1 MTMLLENLRIALRAL
16 AANKLR
22 AALTMLGITI
32 GVAAVITLL
41 SVGQGVSRYVAAQ
54 FEGLGSNLVFVFAGQ
69 FRPGAGPP
77 GRRAGDAVLTLEDAQ
92 ALSDP
97 VRVPDAARVVPVF
110 SRTAVVTS
118 GSRSASTTLRA
129 TTPDYAIARNYRV
142 LSGRYLTA
150 SDMEERARVVVVG
163 QTVLNRLFDPD
174 EEALGAT
181 IRINGYPFRIVGILD
196 HKGATPLGD
205 EDDTIMV
212 PYSTASTRLF
222 SLRTPRGQSRV
233 SVILVQASDP
243 SRQNALIAQVSEV
256 LRDQH
261 NIPYRGD
268 DDFTVLSEQ
277 DLVSAFEQVTGV
289 LTLFLGAIAGV
300 ALLVGGIGIM
310 NIMLVTVSERTKEIG
325 LRKAVGARSAHVL
338 TQFLVES
345 VVLALIGGILGIGLG
360 SAGAW
365 AIQQAVPQ
373 LDTAVSASS
382 VALATGF
389 SIAVGLFFGI
399 YPAMRASA
407 LRPIEALRYE

>member
-1 MTMLLENLRIALRAL
+1 MLYENLRLALRSL
-16 AANKLR
+16 SANKLR

-69 FRPGAGPP
+69 FRPGFGGP
-77 GRRAGDAVLTLEDAQ
+77 GRRAGDSVLTMEDAI

-97 VRVPDAARVVPVF
+97 ARVPDAGRTVPVY
-110 SRTAVVTS
+110 SRGVVLS
-118 GSRSASTTLRA
+118 IGSSTASTTLRA
-129 TTPDYAIARNYRV
+129 TTPEYAAARNYHV
-142 LSGRYLTA
+142 LSGRFLTQV
-150 SDMEERARVVVVG
+150 DMDERARVVVIG
-163 QTVLNRLFDPD
+163 QTVLNRLFEAD
-174 EEALGAT
+174 EEPLGAT
-181 IRINGYPFRIVGILD
+181 IRINGFPFRVVGVLD
-196 HKGATPLGD
+196 QKGATPLGD

-212 PYSTASTRLF
+212 PYPTASSRLF
-222 SLRTPRGQSRV
+222 SLRTPRGESRV
-233 SVILVQASDP
+233 SVILVQAADP
-243 SRQNALIAQVSEV
+243 ARQNALITQVTEV

-261 NIPYRGD
+261 NIPYRGE
-268 DDFTVLSEQ
+268 DDFSVLSEQ
-277 DLVSAFEQVTGV
+277 DLVAAFEEITGV

-325 LRKAVGARSAHVL
+325 LRKAVGARRAHVL

-345 VVLALIGGILGIGLG
+345 VVLALIGGVLGIALG
-360 SAGAW
+360 AAGAW
-365 AIQQAVPQ
+365 GIQRAVPQ
-373 LDTAVSASS
+373 LDTAVSLGS
-382 VALATGF
+382 VLLAAGF